1 MPFAASA
8 ADLPL
13 FEAEYAPDDR
23 ALIAAMLDRAA
34 VAPQRRDAIRERARA
49 YVEAIRSAPKGAG
62 LEDFM
67 QEYSLSTKEGLA
79 LMVLAEALL
88 RVPDAETQ
96 DELIEDKLGGGA
108 WDGPDGDE
116 GWLLMAASWGI
127 GLGARIVRPGET
139 PGRVLGGLVKRLGVP
154 VVRTGARQAMQY
166 LGYNFVLGQ
175 TIEGALDRAR
185 KGEAKGLRYSYDMLG
200 EGARTFADAERYHRS
215 YADAI
220 EAIGARAQGALPDR
234 PGISVKLSALHPR
247 YHLRAKGAVMADLV
261 PKLGALAK
269 AARAHDLNF
278 TVDAEEADRLELSL
292 DVFAA
297 VAADPDLGGWDGFG
311 LAVQAYQKRAPQVID
326 HVIALAEWLDRRFMV
341 RLVKGAYWDTE
352 IKRAQERGL
361 SGFPVWTRKAATDLC
376 YLDCAR
382 RMLAARDRLYPQF
395 ATHNAVTLATIM
407 ELGGR
412 EGYEFQRLHGMG
424 ETLYGAAEMRETGAP
439 VRIYAPVGGYRDLL
453 AYLVRRLLENAANS
467 SFVAQVADERVGDD
481 ALLAFPGEQLE
492 RLMARDAPLT
502 HPRIAAP
509 LDMLPGR
516 RNSRG
521 VEFGYK
527 PDLRAVAS
535 AVRRWE
541 GPGVPVT
548 AVIGGSEAGRSGDA
562 RTSVNPAT
570 GEALGEWIVSDGAA
584 VAAACEG
591 AAAAFPAWNEAG
603 PHRRAGLLR
612 RYADVLETH
621 QGRLIGALVREAGKT
636 MDDAVAE
643 LREAADFARYYAGEA
658 ERVMPPRALPGP
670 VGEANTYALEGRGVI
685 ACVAPWNFP
694 LAIFLGQAL
703 AAMAAGCT
711 VVAKPAPQTPITASL
726 ALGLM
731 AEAGIPPG
739 VCNMVLGEGAVGAA
753 LIANARVAGAAFTGS
768 TGTAR
773 AINRALAQR
782 DGPILPLIAETG
794 GVNAMIVDSTAL
806 PEQVADDVIQSAFR
820 SAGQRCSALRVLYL
834 QEDVADRMLEMIVG
848 AGRALVLG
856 DPSDPD
862 TDVGPVIDGDAR
874 ERLRAHWADMK
885 DLGREVWRGEAPDTP
900 ELADGTFFA
909 PRIVELDAYDAPTDE
924 AFGPILHVVRWH
936 ADDLDEVL
944 SAIHATGYGLT
955 FGVHSRL
962 DGRIEDL
969 VRRSP
974 AGNTYVN
981 RNTVGA
987 VVGVQPFG
995 GRGLSGT
1002 GPKAGGPL
1010 YLTRFCEERTVTIN
1024 TAAAGGNASLIALPE
1039 D

>member
-1 MPFAASA
+1 MPYTAPDL
-8 ADLPL
+8 DLPL
-13 FEAEYAPDDR
+13 FEAEYAPEDR

-34 VAPQRRDAIRERARA
+34 IPAGKRDAIRARALA

-96 DELIEDKLGGGA
+96 DELIEDKLGSGT
-108 WDGPDGDE
+108 WDAPGGDE

-127 GLGARIVRPGET
+127 GLSAKIVRPGET
-139 PGRVLGGLVKRLGVP
+139 PGRALRGLVRRVGVP
-154 VVRTGARQAMQY
+154 VVRTGTRQAMQY

-175 TIEGALDRAR
+175 TIEGALDRAK

-200 EGARTFADAERYHRS
+200 EGARTHADATRYHEA
-215 YADAI
+215 YASAV
-220 EAIGARAQGALPDR
+220 EAIGRRAGGILPAR

-247 YHLRAKGAVMADLV
+247 YHLRSKPDVMRDMVPRVLELARAAK
-261 PKLGALAK
+261 
-269 AARAHDLNF
+269 AHDLGF

-292 DVFAA
+292 DVFGA
-297 VAADPDLGGWDGFG
+297 VASDPSLAGWDGFG
-311 LAVQAYQKRAPQVID
+311 LAIQAYQKRAPQVVG
-326 HVIALAEWLDRRFMV
+326 HVTDTASALGRRFMV

-352 IKRAQERGL
+352 VKQAQLRGL
-361 SGFPVWTRKAATDLC
+361 PGFPVWTRKSATDLC

-382 RMLAARDRLYPQF
+382 AMLDARDRLYPQF
-395 ATHNAVTLATIM
+395 ATHNALTLASIV
-407 ELGGR
+407 ELGGT

-424 ETLYGAAEMRETGAP
+424 ETLYGAAEMAETGVP

-467 SFVAQVADERVGDD
+467 SFVAQVADERVTDD
-481 ALLAFPGEQLE
+481 DLLRFPGEQLE
-492 RLMARDAPLT
+492 GLLAAGEPVT
-502 HPRIAAP
+502 HPRIRQP
-509 LDMLPGR
+509 LDLYPGR

-521 VEFGYK
+521 VEFGHRD
-527 PDLRAVAS
+527 DLRAVAS
-535 AVRRWE
+535 AVRRWR
-541 GPGVPVT
+541 GPGVPTT
-548 AVIGGSEAGRSGDA
+548 AIIGGSEAGRSGET
-562 RTSVNPAT
+562 RESLNPAT
-570 GEALGEWIVSDGAA
+570 GEVVGEWVVSDEAA
-584 VAAACEG
+584 VRAACE
-591 AAAAFPAWNEAG
+591 AAARAFPAWDEAG
-603 PHRRAGLLR
+603 PHHRAGLLR

-643 LREAADFARYYAGEA
+643 LREAVDFCRYYAGEA
-658 ERVMPPRALPGP
+658 ERLMPSREMPGP
-670 VGEANTYALEGRGVI
+670 VGEANTYGLEGRGVF

-694 LAIFLGQAL
+694 LAIFLGQAV
-703 AAMAAGCT
+703 AAMAAGNA
-711 VVAKPAPQTPITASL
+711 VVTKPAPQTPVTASL
-726 ALGLM
+726 AVGLM
-731 AEAGIPPG
+731 AEAGIPAG
-739 VCNMVLGEGAVGAA
+739 VCNVVLGEGQVGSWLTADPH
-753 LIANARVAGAAFTGS
+753 VSGVAFTGS
-768 TGTAR
+768 TGTAK
-773 AINRALAQR
+773 AIHRALADR

-794 GVNAMIVDSTAL
+794 GINAMVVDSTAL
-806 PEQVADDVIQSAFR
+806 PEQVADDVVGSAFR

-848 AGRALVLG
+848 AAKALVLG
-856 DPSDPD
+856 DPADPN
-862 TDVGPVIDGDAR
+862 TDVGPVIDQDAR
-874 ERLRAHWADMK
+874 GRLNEHWAEVK
-885 DLGREVWRGEAPDTP
+885 ERGRVVWQGTAPEA
-900 ELADGTFFA
+900 GTFFA
-909 PRIVELDAYDAPTDE
+909 PRIVELDAYDAVQAE

-936 ADDLDEVL
+936 ADELDQVL
-944 SAIHATGYGLT
+944 AAIRATGYGLT
-955 FGVHSRL
+955 FGLHTRL
-962 DGRIEDL
+962 DDRVKAL
-969 VRRSP
+969 TARPP
-974 AGNTYVN
+974 AGNAYVN
-981 RNTVGA
+981 RDTVGA

-1024 TAAAGGNASLIALPE
+1024 TAAAGGNASLIALSE